1 LKFNSFIA
9 VNIINLT
16 VNIKIKENELINI
29 IVLSSYSFYIENME
43 KKAGNISK
51 IYKPE
56 AETKVSLPLFSEKL
70 SAGFPSPAN
79 DYIDRGL
86 DLNELLIQ
94 NPSATFY
101 VEIEGESMINAGINS
116 GDILVVDRS
125 LEAKH
130 GTIIVAIL
138 DGEFT
143 VKKLYWR
150 GKVVKLVAENP
161 NYKPIEITD
170 EMDFEIWGVATTV
183 IHRLN
188 K

>member
-1 LKFNSFIA
+1 MKKN
-9 VNIINLT
+9 VG
-16 VNIKIKENELINI
+16 NIKEI
-29 IVLSSYSFYIENME
+29 F
-43 KKAGNISK
+43 
-51 IYKPE
+51 KPE
-56 AETKVSLPLFSEKL
+56 ANSEVILPLYTEKL

-86 DLNELLIQ
+86 DLNELLIK

-143 VKKLYWR
+143 VKRLYWR
-150 GKVVKLVAENP
+150 GKKVKLVAENP

-183 IHRLN
+183 IHKLN

>member
-1 LKFNSFIA
+1 MKKNVSNILKIF
-9 VNIINLT
+9 
-16 VNIKIKENELINI
+16 
-29 IVLSSYSFYIENME
+29 
-43 KKAGNISK
+43 
-51 IYKPE
+51 KPE
-56 AETKVSLPLFSEKL
+56 TNSEVILPLYTEKL

-86 DLNELLIQ
+86 DLNELLIK

-116 GDILVVDRS
+116 GDLLVVDRS

-130 GTIIVAIL
+130 GTIVVAIL

-143 VKKLYWR
+143 VKRLYWK
-150 GKVVKLVAENP
+150 GKTVKLLAENP
-161 NYKPIEITD
+161 NYKPIVITD
-170 EMDFEIWGVATTV
+170 EIDFEIWGVATTV